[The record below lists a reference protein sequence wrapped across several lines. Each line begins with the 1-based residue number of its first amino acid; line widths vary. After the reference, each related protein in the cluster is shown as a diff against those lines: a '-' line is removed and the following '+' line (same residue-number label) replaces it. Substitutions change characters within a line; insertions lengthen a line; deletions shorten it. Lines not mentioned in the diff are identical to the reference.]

1 MLRDPVPGHE
11 PVSVEAVL
19 TDESALQI
27 HHLTK
32 RFGTQIVLDSLDWA
46 VPAGRVVGLLGR
58 NGAGKSTL
66 IRCVLGL
73 SPIDAGNV
81 DIYGDQLPQLNPQT
95 LHRVGYVPQSF
106 DLFPWMRVNQYLAFH
121 RAFYARWD
129 AELVSGLLGRWE
141 VDAKKKIGE
150 LSQGQR
156 QKLAIIR
163 AIAPDPDLLLLDEP
177 VASLDPQTRRF
188 FLEELLKLTRRPGK
202 TVVFSTHITTDLER
216 ADAEIALLKNGRIQ
230 FSCLLP
236 ELKARVRRAALSG
249 TLPPEHWRHPGIL
262 RQVLDEGDPHWLVD
276 GLSDDVVAAL
286 AHGFGATVKMQPMSL
301 EDIFIE
307 LG

>member
-1 MLRDPVPGHE
+1 MSDLQ
-11 PVSVEAVL
+11 S
-19 TDESALQI
+19 SALTI
-27 HHLTK
+27 TGLTK

-73 SPIDAGNV
+73 SPIDAGLV
-81 DIYGDQLPQLNPQT
+81 DIYGDQLPKLNPQT
-95 LHRVGYVPQSF
+95 LHRIGYVPQSF
-106 DLFPWMRVNQYLAFH
+106 DLFPWMRVHQYLSFH
-121 RAFYARWD
+121 KAFYARWD
-129 AELVSGLLGRWE
+129 TELVTGLLGRWE
-141 VDAKKKIGE
+141 VDSKKKIGE

-188 FLEELLKLTRRPGK
+188 FLDELLKLTRRPGK

-216 ADAEIALLKNGRIQ
+216 ADAEIALLKSGRIQ
-230 FSCLLP
+230 FSCVLP

-249 TLPPEHWRHPGIL
+249 TLPSEYWRHPGIL
-262 RQVLDEGDPHWLVD
+262 RQVLDPADPHWLVD
-276 GLSDDVVAAL
+276 GISDEVVASL
-286 AHGFGATVKMQPMSL
+286 AAGFGATVEMQPMSL